1 MLFVHTPLELLR
13 KLSFLFFPAEVG
25 SHFVLVL
32 ACCLCMFVPV
42 VHVTLANEHL
52 IGFCDDIV
60 VVMSMFESLLRFGAR
75 CLEVIFCKE
84 ALAEGFGE

>member
-1 MLFVHTPLELLR
+1 
-13 KLSFLFFPAEVG
+13 
-25 SHFVLVL
+25 
-32 ACCLCMFVPV
+32 MFVPV